1 MKQKIILAGGPSTG
15 KSSVISHLKI
25 KGYPCLDESF
35 RELLDKEREND
46 SGINFGNTP
55 LEFSYSI
62 FSSRKHQYKL
72 GDKFPVSFFDRS
84 LIDVLAY
91 LDMEHISYPIDWQ
104 ETIETHKY
112 HKKVFYFPMWKDI
125 YTQDDHRLE
134 TWEEALKVDRAIR
147 KKYINEGYH
156 LVEVPLM
163 TVEKRTEFIL
173 NTCFG

>member
-15 KSSVISHLKI
+15 KSSVIKQLQD

-46 SGINFGNTP
+46 TGVSFGDTP

-62 FSSRKHQYKL
+62 FKSRKQQYKV
-72 GDKFPVSFFDRS
+72 GDQFPISFYDRS

-91 LDMEHISYPIDWQ
+91 LDMEHIAYPLDWQ
-104 ETIETHKY
+104 ETIELNKY
-112 HKKVFYFPMWKDI
+112 HNTVFYFPMWKDI
-125 YTQDDHRLE
+125 YTQDEHRLE
-134 TWEEALKVDRAIR
+134 TWEEAIKVDRAIR
-147 KKYINEGYH
+147 KKYINEGYE
-156 LVEVPLM
+156 LIEVPLM

-173 NTCFG
+173 KTCLG